1 MPLSEREQQI
11 LEEIEKSLYQEDP
24 RFAREVKR
32 KAPRM
37 AERQR
42 VKLGA
47 LVTLAGFAA
56 LIVFFITQ
64 LVLVGVVA
72 FGAMVGGI
80 VTIAGSIK
88 GSLAPR
94 RPKGPAFQERIATAA
109 RSFEEKLRDRYRKE

>member
-1 MPLSEREQQI
+1 VPLSEREQQI

-47 LVTLAGFAA
+47 LIAVGGFAA
-56 LIVFFITQ
+56 LIVFFVTQ
-64 LVLVGVVA
+64 VVFVGVVA

-80 VTIAGSIK
+80 VIVAGSIK
-88 GSLAPR
+88 ASLAPR
-94 RPKGPAFQERIATAA
+94 RQAGPALQERIATSM
-109 RSFEEKLRDRYRKE
+109 RSFEERLRDRYRKP